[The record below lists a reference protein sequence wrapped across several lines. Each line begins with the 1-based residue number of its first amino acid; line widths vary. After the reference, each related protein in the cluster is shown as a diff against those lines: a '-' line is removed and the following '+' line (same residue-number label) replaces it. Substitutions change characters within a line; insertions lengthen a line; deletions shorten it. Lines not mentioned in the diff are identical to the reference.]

1 MNRII
6 IIVVVGFLFSFKSS
20 FSNAQDSL
28 SRITVEADFRLV
40 PVLGA
45 FYDESA
51 FYRIKSEQ
59 KDGLIQTTQRLNYF
73 RTAYS
78 LRAYI
83 SSKSGKHMFGVGI
96 RYSRST
102 NYWGRVHHPDSMS
115 SMLMTENLV
124 ADYIGGN
131 FRMLFNPL
139 KKNNIRFG
147 FTIGG
152 GMLYGRDRTVSLA
165 HESEEIDP
173 NGLSKTRRF
182 LSEDASVY
190 NLGYK
195 VKLYD
200 LYLNGTFQYHFK
212 IGKKTTLFTG
222 IELPLLRL
230 FFFNSQTK
238 FGLSL
243 NNENFFTSYESYTPF
258 IGDQVSANKNFAYSL
273 KKTNS
278 LSLNFGICY
287 TLN

>member
-1 MNRII
+1 M
-6 IIVVVGFLFSFKSS
+6 
-20 FSNAQDSL
+20 
-28 SRITVEADFRLV
+28 EADFRLV
-40 PVLGA
+40 PVLSS
-45 FYDESA
+45 FYGEGN
-51 FYRIKSEQ
+51 FYNIKSEQ
-59 KDGLIQTTQRLNYF
+59 KNGLIRTTQRQNHF

-83 SSKSGKHMFGVGI
+83 STKSGKHLFGVGV

-102 NYWGRVHHPDSMS
+102 NNRGRVYHPDSLF

-139 KKNNIRFG
+139 KSNKLRFG
-147 FTIGG
+147 FTIGS
-152 GMLYGRDRTVSLA
+152 GMLSGRNKTISLA

-173 NGLSKTRRF
+173 NGVSKTRKY
-182 LSEDASVY
+182 LSEDVSDY
-190 NLGYK
+190 NLGYQ

-200 LYLNGTFQYHFK
+200 LYLNGTFQYHLK

-230 FFFNSQTK
+230 FFFNSQTRL
-238 FGLSL
+238 GLSL
-243 NNENFFTSYESYTPF
+243 NNESFFTSYESYVPS
-258 IGDQVSANKNFAYSL
+258 IGDQVSANKNFAFSL

>member
-1 MNRII
+1 MSRII
-6 IIVVVGFLFSFKSS
+6 IIVVVGFLFSFKPN

-40 PVLGA
+40 PVLSS
-45 FYDESA
+45 FYDESD
-51 FYRIKSEQ
+51 FYKIKSEQ
-59 KDGLIQTTQRLNYF
+59 KNGLLQTTQRPNYF

-83 SSKSGKHMFGVGI
+83 SSKSGKYLFGIGV

-102 NYWGRVHHPDSMS
+102 NYWGRVYHPDSMF

-139 KKNNIRFG
+139 KNNNLRYG

-152 GMLYGRDRTVSLA
+152 GILSGRDKTVSLA
-165 HESEEIDP
+165 HESEEINP
-173 NGLSKTRRF
+173 NGLSKTRRH
-182 LSEDASVY
+182 LSEDVSVY
-190 NLGYK
+190 NLGYQ

-212 IGKKTTLFTG
+212 IGKKITLFTG
-222 IELPLLRL
+222 IELPILRL
-230 FFFNSQTK
+230 FFFNSHTK
-238 FGLSL
+238 LGLSL
-243 NNENFFTSYESYTPF
+243 NNESFFTSYTSFTPS